1 MKMKRLTIASLLSLF
16 FIQFGLSQANCSK
29 YYPMIEGASFEYTN
43 YDRKGK
49 SDGTASYQVTN
60 VSTIGENTSATMAM
74 ELNDKKGKEIYK
86 TNYEFTC
93 TGNMVTVDYES
104 LVPTTMLEQYKDME
118 MDISGT
124 DLELPNNL
132 SVGQQLSDANVT
144 LKISMSGVNINTTID
159 LVNRKVEK
167 KESIT
172 TSAGTFDCYV
182 IYTDNNVKAMMINQS
197 FPSRV
202 WFAEGVGMIK
212 QESYNKNGKLIGST
226 QLTAF
231 SK

>member
-1 MKMKRLTIASLLSLF
+1 
-16 FIQFGLSQANCSK
+16 
-29 YYPMIEGASFEYTN
+29 MIEGASFEYTN
-43 YDRKGK
+43 YNKKGK
-49 SDGTASYQVTN
+49 TEGTASYKVSN
-60 VSTIGENTSATMAM
+60 VSTVGENTSATMKM
-74 ELNDKKGKEIYK
+74 SLKDEKGKDIY
-86 TNYEFTC
+86 NSDYSFTC

-104 LVPTTMLEQYKDME
+104 LVPKSMLQQYKDME

-132 SVGQQLSDANVT
+132 SVGQQLTDANVT
-144 LKISMSGVNINTTID
+144 MKISMGGMNMNTTVD
-159 LVNRKVEK
+159 LINRKVEK
-167 KESIT
+167 QESVT

-182 IYTDNNVKAMMINQS
+182 IYTDNKIKAMMVKQT

-202 WFAEGVGMIK
+202 WFSEGVGMIK

>member
-1 MKMKRLTIASLLSLF
+1 MKRLTITTVLSIF
-16 FIQFGLSQANCSK
+16 FIQLGISQANCSK

-43 YDRKGK
+43 YDKKGK
-49 SDGTASYQVTN
+49 SDGTASYKVIN
-60 VSTIGENTSATMAM
+60 VSTSGENTSATMAM
-74 ELNDKKGKEIYK
+74 ELNDKRGKEIYK
-86 TNYEFTC
+86 TDYNFTC
-93 TGNMVTVDYES
+93 TGNMVTVDYKS
-104 LVPTTMLEQYKDME
+104 LIPASMLEQYKDME

-132 SVGQQLSDANVT
+132 SVGQQLSDANISMK
-144 LKISMSGVNINTTID
+144 LSMSGISMNTTID

-167 KESIT
+167 KESVT

-182 IYTDNNVKAMMINQS
+182 IYTDNNIKAMMVKQG

-212 QESYNKNGKLIGST
+212 QETYNKNGKLIGST
-226 QLTAF
+226 KLTAF

>member
-1 MKMKRLTIASLLSLF
+1 
-16 FIQFGLSQANCSK
+16 
-29 YYPMIEGASFEYTN
+29 MIEGASFEYTN
-43 YDRKGK
+43 YNKKGK
-49 SDGTASYQVTN
+49 TEGTASYKVSN
-60 VSTIGENTSATMAM
+60 VSTVGENTSATMKM
-74 ELNDKKGKEIYK
+74 SLKDEKGKDIY
-86 TNYEFTC
+86 NSDYSFTC

-104 LVPTTMLEQYKDME
+104 LVPKSMLQQYKDME

-132 SVGQQLSDANVT
+132 SVGQQLTDANVT
-144 LKISMSGVNINTTID
+144 MKISMGGMNMNTTVD
-159 LVNRKVEK
+159 LINRKVEK
-167 KESIT
+167 QESVT

-182 IYTDNNVKAMMINQS
+182 IYTDNKIKAMMVKQT

-202 WFAEGVGMIK
+202 WFSEGVGMIK
-212 QESYNKNGKLIGST
+212 LESYNKNGKLIGST

>member
-1 MKMKRLTIASLLSLF
+1 MQSV
-16 FIQFGLSQANCSK
+16 LSQANCSK

-49 SDGTASYQVTN
+49 SDGTASYKVTN
-60 VSTIGENTSATMAM
+60 VSTAGENTSATMAM

-86 TNYEFTC
+86 TDYSFTC
-93 TGNMVTVDYES
+93 TGNMVTVDYKS
-104 LVPTTMLEQYKDME
+104 LIPTNMLEQYKDME

-132 SVGQQLSDANVT
+132 SVGQQLTDANIT
-144 LKISMSGVNINTTID
+144 LKISMSGVNINTTVD

-167 KESIT
+167 KETVT
-172 TSAGTFDCYV
+172 TSAGTFDCFV
-182 IYTDNNVKAMMINQS
+182 IYTDNKVKAMMVNQS

-202 WFAEGVGMIK
+202 WFSEGVGMIK

-226 QLTAF
+226 ELTAF

>member
-1 MKMKRLTIASLLSLF
+1 MKKSILSILVSLSFSLPLLS
-16 FIQFGLSQANCSK
+16 QSNCSK
-29 YYPMIEGASFEYTN
+29 YYPMIEGATFQYTN
-43 YDRKGK
+43 YGKKGK
-49 SDGTASYQVTN
+49 VDGTATYKVSK
-60 VSTIGENTSATMAM
+60 VSTVGENTSATMAM
-74 ELNDKKGKEIYK
+74 ALNDKKGKQIYK
-86 TNYEFTC
+86 TDYSFTC
-93 TGNMVTVDYES
+93 TGNMVTVDYKS
-104 LVPTTMLEQYKDME
+104 LLPSSMLEQYKDME

-132 SVGQQLSDANVT
+132 SVGQQLSNANVSM
-144 LKISMSGVNINTTID
+144 KISMSGISMNTTVD
-159 LVNRKVEK
+159 LTNRKVEK
-167 KESIT
+167 KESVT
-172 TSAGTFDCYV
+172 TAAGTFDCFV
-182 IYTDNNVKAMMINQS
+182 IYSDNNVKAVMVKQT